1 MSQVLSTI
9 GSIGIVDTSVIETQS
24 QNEITNIKSDTDTQ
38 TLESFKDAASNEQDL
53 LKYKTEAI
61 SLATSALSLVTS
73 DIQLVS
79 DAFND
84 LSFDFY
90 SSFMAK
96 LNKNVVFSPV
106 SIASLITMCYFS
118 ADEATKLDI
127 TNLLHFKQSSENSLD
142 LKQTLIILFN
152 LLNRIACN
160 NVNRHVSI
168 ASITNKQSEYSYQS
182 VINTDLRLEMNSS
195 IYCRTNYL
203 LDKYKT
209 NLTEIFEADI
219 LLEDIEKDN
228 LEKILNKINRKPRM
242 LTKKNI
248 NEMMI
253 QDNLNENVFMV
264 IINTLQFES
273 QWKLKITEKPQIGF
287 FEVNEEKIIEIS
299 LLKIP
304 EAKFMYV
311 NKPKGLPCKVC
322 EIPFMN
328 ESFVFT
334 IILPESNCMDIIE
347 GMLTNELFNDLIN
360 RMNPKRLSM
369 LLPKFQIYDHLDYK
383 KLFNK
388 SQSVIDFSRIKT
400 GLGINKST
408 YKSYIRLCEKGIEAS
423 CCSSVSLSHEDINLP
438 NTYKEHPCEEFK
450 CDKPFLFFIREKNTR
465 IILFMGKL
473 VLPD

>member
-334 IILPESNCMDIIE
+334 IILH
-347 GMLTNELFNDLIN
+347 F
-360 RMNPKRLSM
+360 
-369 LLPKFQIYDHLDYK
+369 
-383 KLFNK
+383 
-388 SQSVIDFSRIKT
+388 
-400 GLGINKST
+400 
-408 YKSYIRLCEKGIEAS
+408 
-423 CCSSVSLSHEDINLP
+423 
-438 NTYKEHPCEEFK
+438 
-450 CDKPFLFFIREKNTR
+450 CDPS
-465 IILFMGKL
+465 
-473 VLPD
+473 